1 MFGRCLRWVA
11 VWCALGASS
20 AMPRAETITIG
31 AEDDWPPYSYRVAGQ
46 TEPQGL
52 TPRLVRQAFASQGVS
67 VRFRVVPFARCMM
80 EAEKGTLVACF
91 NVSRTAANQAL
102 YHWHPTPMFEEEL
115 AIFAR
120 RSPDTSPPMRQLGL
134 DDLHG
139 SSVGITV
146 GYTYPTDFMRDPAIR
161 RIEATSDRSLLRMLA
176 AGRVDHALVN
186 TLPAYHR
193 VAHVP
198 ELQGRVARVGSLR
211 VDGFWL
217 SFSKAHADGARLAG
231 VFEQGLQSLRRS
243 GEHAR
248 LLASLQ
254 QAAP

>member
-1 MFGRCLRWVA
+1 MLKRVWWGWCLG
-11 VWCALGASS
+11 WCVFAAPLAH
-20 AMPRAETITIG
+20 AETITVA
-31 AEDDWPPYSYRVAGQ
+31 AEDDWPPYSHAQPG
-46 TEPQGL
+46 TSEPQGVA
-52 TPRLVRQAFASQGVS
+52 PRIVRAAFKTQGID
-67 VRFRVVPFARCMM
+67 VRFVVLPFARCLM
-80 EAEKGTLVACF
+80 EAEKGRVVGCF
-91 NVSRTAANQAL
+91 NVTRTRANENTFI
-102 YHWHPTPMFEEEL
+102 WHPTPMFEEEL
-115 AIFAR
+115 AIFGRVDAEHPAPAR
-120 RSPDTSPPMRQLGL
+120 SLSQA
-134 DDLHG
+134 DLRG
-139 SSVGITV
+139 RSVGITV

-248 LLASLQ
+248 LMATLPRG
-254 QAAP
+254 AP